1 MAPELLSY
9 IVWLYRDRGTRR
21 YDGEGVSQLEHA
33 LQCAALAEA
42 GGASEDLIAAC
53 LLHDLGHLVHEAEE
67 AADRRGGYGR
77 HEFRALRML
86 RRHFA
91 EAVLTPIRLH
101 VAAKRYLCAVQV
113 GYWDGLSQASRV
125 SLQLQGGIYS
135 SDEAAHFIRQPYAHD
150 AVRLRMWDDRAKVRG
165 RATPDLFYYA
175 DLLSRCGRE
184 HRHPERVRSPRPHH
198 NCF

>member
-1 MAPELLSY
+1 MASELVDY
-9 IVWLYRDRGTRR
+9 IVWLYRDRGGRL
-21 YDGEGVSQLEHA
+21 YGGEAVSQLEHA

-42 GGASEDLIAAC
+42 GGASEDLITAS
-53 LLHDLGHLVHEAEE
+53 LLHDLGHLVHEPDETAERLGV
-67 AADRRGGYGR
+67 DGR

-91 EAVLTPIRLH
+91 ESVLAPIRLH

-113 GYWDGLSQASRV
+113 GYWDGLSSASRV

-135 SDEAAHFIRQPYAHD
+135 PDEAAHFIRQPYAHD

-165 RATPDLFYYA
+165 RPTPDLLYYA
-175 DLLSRCGRE
+175 NLLSRCGQKR
-184 HRHPERVRSPRPHH
+184 RHPERQP
-198 NCF
+198 

>member
-9 IVWLYRDRGTRR
+9 IVWLYRDRGARR
-21 YDGEGVSQLEHA
+21 YGGEAVSQLEHA

-42 GGASEDLIAAC
+42 GGASEDLTAAC
-53 LLHDLGHLVHEAEE
+53 LLHDLGHLVHEREE
-67 AADRRGGYGR
+67 DADRRDVDGR
-77 HEFRALRML
+77 HEFRALRIL
-86 RRHFA
+86 RWRFA
-91 EAVLTPIRLH
+91 ESVLAPIRLH

-113 GYWDGLSQASRV
+113 GYWDGLSAASRV

-135 SDEAAHFIRQPYAHD
+135 PGEAAHFIRQPYAHD

-175 DLLSRCGRE
+175 ELLSRCGRE
-184 HRHPERVRSPRPHH
+184 HRHPETSTEPAAAP
-198 NCF
+198 